1 MKKFSNIVY
10 HIKLVLFIINFYFIF
25 TMLHNI
31 LDVKIYGIIFMI
43 SYLIYSFKVVLEL
56 LSKKERYK
64 NDIIYNFMQIGL
76 IAYILV
82 IAIKCIVAK
91 IYVTRITLLYF
102 NINYIILSVL
112 VLFIM
117 IYNFVGFQE
126 VKKMKVKKAW
136 YSCFLLY
143 DRFFN
148 KYLIKLR
155 RWYLWEKN

>member
-126 VKKMKVKKAW
+126 VKKMKVKKA
-136 YSCFLLY
+136 
-143 DRFFN
+143 
-148 KYLIKLR
+148 
-155 RWYLWEKN
+155 